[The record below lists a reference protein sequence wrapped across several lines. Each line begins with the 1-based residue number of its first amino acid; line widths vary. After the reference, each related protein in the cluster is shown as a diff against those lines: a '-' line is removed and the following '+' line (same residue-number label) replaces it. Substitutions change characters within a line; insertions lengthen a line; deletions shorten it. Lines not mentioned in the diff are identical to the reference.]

1 MSYSFLPS
9 FNRWQTLWK
18 RGDSFE
24 CFANFLDLL
33 WKLTLPYLSYIFDR
47 TSPLSFFFFPLGAY
61 SIHWIF
67 KPQLQLF
74 ENRRFSD
81 TRLIVERKK
90 SFERKNL
97 SVSIKVSNAICSF
110 SFFLERET
118 NLAFPKWDRISLFPF
133 NRVLIFI
140 FYFPQSIFRPW
151 NVKQFHLP
159 PPRINP
165 SSYFFRIIVLQKGAS
180 ILSSRVT
187 RIEYDSRCFSIAS
200 SKGWEKRF
208 TTTSVTVYSA

>member
-9 FNRWQTLWK
+9 FLLSIDGRL
-18 RGDSFE
+18 FE
-24 CFANFLDLL
+24 NEGILSSALPIFLDLL

-81 TRLIVERKK
+81 TRLIVQRKKKFRTKEFIGIDK
-90 SFERKNL
+90 SFERNM
-97 SVSIKVSNAICSF
+97 F
-110 SFFLERET
+110 FFFFLERET

-140 FYFPQSIFRPW
+140 FYFPNLYFDLETLNNFTFHHLELILLRIF
-151 NVKQFHLP
+151 FE
-159 PPRINP
+159 
-165 SSYFFRIIVLQKGAS
+165 SSSCKREHQ
-180 ILSSRVT
+180 SSRV
-187 RIEYDSRCFSIAS
+187 A
-200 SKGWEKRF
+200 
-208 TTTSVTVYSA
+208 